1 MRAPIRWLAP
11 LLLAIAMHGGPLRA
25 AELTLAIEPFLSAR
39 TLLAAFQPY
48 ATFLG
53 DKAGEPVLIVGA
65 ANYDQYMQ
73 RLLRSEFDIA
83 LIGPHSAL
91 LAVQNAGYVA
101 VMKGE
106 GSLKAI
112 MIVDKASAYQKPED
126 MKGQLI
132 ALPDH
137 LTLTSM
143 LGAEFFR
150 QPDGQTVDVRFKYND
165 YHNTAAMMMLHGEA
179 AAAVIAD
186 SALQPMA
193 PDIRNN
199 IRIIAESKP
208 VPQMVLLIHSRLT
221 PELRARLVGAT
232 QEFMRS
238 ADPKR
243 NLLARVGFSA
253 GKPLA
258 DSDMRQI
265 APYIDELRKRL
276 GQ

>member
-1 MRAPIRWLAP
+1 MAWLAR
-11 LLLAIAMHGGPLRA
+11 LFMCCLLAGNLRA
-25 AELTLAIEPFLSAR
+25 EELTLAIEPFLSAR
-39 TLLAAFQPY
+39 TLVGAFQPY
-48 ATFLG
+48 GNYLG
-53 DKAGEPVLIVGA
+53 DKTGTKVIVVTA
-65 ANYDQYMQ
+65 SNYDQYMQ
-73 RLLRSEFDIA
+73 RLLRGEFDLAI
-83 LIGPHSAL
+83 IGPHSAL
-91 LAVQNAGYVA
+91 LAAQKAGYVA

-150 QPDGQTVDVRFKYND
+150 QPDGQTIDVRFKYND

-208 VPQMVLLIHSRLT
+208 VPQMVLLIHSRLA
-221 PELRARLVGAT
+221 PELRNRLTAMT
-232 QEFMRS
+232 QEFMRT

-243 NLLARVGFSA
+243 NLLARVGFSS
-253 GKPLA
+253 GKPLSEQ
-258 DSDMRQI
+258 DQRLI
-265 APYIDELRKRL
+265 APYIDELRRRL

>member
-1 MRAPIRWLAP
+1 MRAPIRWLAN
-11 LLLAIAMHGGPLRA
+11 LLLAACILASPARA
-25 AELTLAIEPFLSAR
+25 DELTLAIEPFLSAR
-39 TLLAAFQPY
+39 TLVGAFQPY
-48 ATFLG
+48 SNYLS
-53 DKAGEPVLIVGA
+53 DKTGTKVLIITA

-73 RLLRSEFDIA
+73 RLLHGEFDIA

-91 LAVQNAGYVA
+91 LAAQKAGYLA

-106 GSLKAI
+106 GALKAI
-112 MIVDKASAYQKPED
+112 LIVDKASPYQKPED

-150 QPDGQTVDVRFKYND
+150 PQDGQIIDVRFKHND

-186 SALQPMA
+186 SALVPMA

-208 VPQMVLLIHSRLT
+208 VPQMVLLIHSRIA
-221 PELRARLVGAT
+221 PELRARLTAAT
-232 QEFMRS
+232 QEFMRT

-243 NLLARVGFSA
+243 NLLARVGFSS

-258 DSDMRQI
+258 EQDIRLI